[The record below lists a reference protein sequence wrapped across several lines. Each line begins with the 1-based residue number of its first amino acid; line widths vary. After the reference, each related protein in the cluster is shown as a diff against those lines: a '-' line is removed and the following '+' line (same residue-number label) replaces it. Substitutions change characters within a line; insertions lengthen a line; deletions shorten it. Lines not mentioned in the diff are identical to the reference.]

1 MEQRAQRRH
10 VMEGVVPSPHIGIK
24 MPSEP
29 GPSETTTIEVGASAE
44 DLAVRTL
51 EAHGYDIVERNFR
64 CDIGELDIVAID
76 GDVMVFV
83 EVRSRAT
90 DEHGDAIESVNR
102 RKQRKVTQVAEV
114 YLLLKRPGF
123 HEYRF
128 DVVAINGDKVDLYQD
143 AWRGGLLR

>member
-1 MEQRAQRRH
+1 MALE
-10 VMEGVVPSPHIGIK
+10 SPHISVK
-24 MPSEP
+24 MPSAP
-29 GPSETTTIEVGASAE
+29 GPSELTTIEVGATSE
-44 DLAVRTL
+44 QIAVRTL
-51 EAHGYDIVERNFR
+51 EERGYLIVERNYR

-90 DEHGDAIESVNR
+90 DEYGDAIESVNR
-102 RKQRKVTQVAEV
+102 KKQRKVTQVAEL
-114 YLLLKRPGF
+114 YLLQKRPGF

-128 DVVAINGDKVDLYQD
+128 DVVAINGDKIDLYQD